1 MIASGNHTLKMRSGV
16 EGSLT
21 QLLLKSIE
29 RIRFFDFAAL
39 RATSLRITCGR
50 KINCNLTFF
59 IGKGRTFYAL
69 VTDAYEAFE
78 HFGFFKFLA
87 SSEWNYTEGS
97 EQYGALPFITGTL
110 MTTLLA
116 LIFCIP
122 FSLPVA
128 LFVGEYFKG
137 TKMAAVLSTV
147 TDLLAGIPS
156 IIYGLWGFYTLRPII
171 MALNISPQG
180 SGVLTASLVLAIMI
194 IPYAASLSAEFIKMV
209 PNDLKE
215 GAYSLGATRA
225 EVIRKVVFPVAGSGI
240 FSSYILAIGRAL
252 GETMTVTMLIGN
264 TNNIPESITST
275 GNSMAS
281 IIANQFGE
289 ADDLR
294 LSSLIAIGLIL
305 FLITAIINMVGKI
318 MIKRARI
325 V

>member
-1 MIASGNHTLKMRSGV
+1 MNDKIYKIILF
-16 EGSLT
+16 
-21 QLLLKSIE
+21 I
-29 RIRFFDFAAL
+29 AAL
-39 RATSLRITCGR
+39 VMPIVCGGV
-50 KINCNLTFF
+50 IF
-59 IGKGRTFYAL
+59 AL

-78 HFGFFKFLA
+78 HFGFFQFLS
-87 SSEWNYTEGS
+87 SSEWSYTEGS

-116 LIFCIP
+116 LLFCIP

-128 LFVGEYFKG
+128 LFVGEYFKD
-137 TKMAAVLSTV
+137 TRIAAILSTV

-156 IIYGLWGFYTLRPII
+156 IIYGLWGFYTLRPLI

-180 SGVLTASLVLAIMI
+180 SGILTASLVLAIMI
-194 IPYAASLSAEFIKMV
+194 VPYAASLSAEFVKMV

-215 GAYSLGATRA
+215 SAYSLGATHA
-225 EVIRKVVFPVAGSGI
+225 EVVRKVIFPVAGSGI

-264 TNNIPESITST
+264 TNDIPNSITST

-289 ADDLR
+289 ADGLR

-305 FLITAIINMVGKI
+305 FLITAVINMIGKI

-325 V
+325 S

>member
-1 MIASGNHTLKMRSGV
+1 MNDKLYRV
-16 EGSLT
+16 
-21 QLLLKSIE
+21 LL
-29 RIRFFDFAAL
+29 FVAAL
-39 RATSLRITCGR
+39 VMPIVCG
-50 KINCNLTFF
+50 
-59 IGKGRTFYAL
+59 GVVYAL

-78 HFGFFKFLA
+78 HFGFFKFLT
-87 SSEWNYTEGS
+87 SSDWSYTEGA

-137 TKMAAVLSTV
+137 TKIAAVLSTV

-171 MALNISPQG
+171 MALDISPQG
-180 SGVLTASLVLAIMI
+180 SGILTASLVLAIMI
-194 IPYAASLSAEFIKMV
+194 IPYAASLSSEFIKMV

-225 EVIRKVVFPVAGSGI
+225 EVIRRVIFPVAGSGI
-240 FSSYILAIGRAL
+240 FSSYVLAIGRAL

-264 TNNIPESITST
+264 TNNIPDSITST

-294 LSSLIAIGLIL
+294 LSSLIAIGLVL
-305 FLITAIINMVGKI
+305 FLITAAINMVGKI

>member
-1 MIASGNHTLKMRSGV
+1 MFV
-16 EGSLT
+16 
-21 QLLLKSIE
+21 
-29 RIRFFDFAAL
+29 AAL
-39 RATSLRITCGR
+39 VMPIVCG
-50 KINCNLTFF
+50 
-59 IGKGRTFYAL
+59 GVVYAL

-78 HFGFFKFLA
+78 HFGFFKFLT
-87 SSEWNYTEGS
+87 SSDWSYIEGA

-137 TKMAAVLSTV
+137 TKIAAVLSTV

-180 SGVLTASLVLAIMI
+180 SGILTASLVLAIMI
-194 IPYAASLSAEFIKMV
+194 IPYAASLSSEFIKMV

-225 EVIRKVVFPVAGSGI
+225 EVIRRVIFPVAGSGI
-240 FSSYILAIGRAL
+240 FSAYVLAIGRAL

-264 TNNIPESITST
+264 TNNIPDSITST

-305 FLITAIINMVGKI
+305 FLITAAINMVGKI

>member
-1 MIASGNHTLKMRSGV
+1 MNDKLYNI
-16 EGSLT
+16 
-21 QLLLKSIE
+21 LL
-29 RIRFFDFAAL
+29 FVAAL
-39 RATSLRITCGR
+39 IMPVVCG
-50 KINCNLTFF
+50 
-59 IGKGRTFYAL
+59 GVVYAL
-69 VTDAYEAFE
+69 ITDAYEAFE
-78 HFGFFKFLA
+78 HFGFFKFLTSA
-87 SSEWNYTEGS
+87 KWSYTEGA

-137 TKMAAVLSTV
+137 TRIAAILSTV

-156 IIYGLWGFYTLRPII
+156 IIYGLWGFYTLRPLV

-194 IPYAASLSAEFIKMV
+194 VPYAASLSAEFIKMV

-225 EVIRKVVFPVAGSGI
+225 EVIRRVVFPVAGSGI
-240 FSSYILAIGRAL
+240 FSSYVLAIGRAL

-264 TNNIPESITST
+264 TNNIPNSITST

-305 FLITAIINMVGKI
+305 FLITAIINLIGKM

-325 V
+325 A

>member
-1 MIASGNHTLKMRSGV
+1 MNDKIYKV
-16 EGSLT
+16 
-21 QLLLKSIE
+21 LL
-29 RIRFFDFAAL
+29 FAA
-39 RATSLRITCGR
+39 SLIMPITCG
-50 KINCNLTFF
+50 
-59 IGKGRTFYAL
+59 GVVYAL

-78 HFGFFKFLA
+78 YFGFFKFLT
-87 SSEWNYTEGS
+87 SSEWSYTDGAE
-97 EQYGALPFITGTL
+97 EYGALPFITGTL

-137 TKMAAVLSTV
+137 TRMAAILSTV

-156 IIYGLWGFYTLRPII
+156 IIYGLWGFYSLRPLI

-180 SGVLTASLVLAIMI
+180 SGILTASLVLAIMI
-194 IPYAASLSAEFIKMV
+194 VPYAASLSAEFIKMV

-225 EVIRKVVFPVAGSGI
+225 EVIRKVVFPVAGSGV
-240 FSSYILAIGRAL
+240 FSSYVLAIGRAL

-264 TNNIPESITST
+264 TNNIPDSITST

-289 ADDLR
+289 ASDLR
-294 LSSLIAIGLIL
+294 FSSLIAIGLVL
-305 FLITAIINMVGKI
+305 FFITAFINMIGKM

-325 V
+325 S

>member
-1 MIASGNHTLKMRSGV
+1 MNDKLYKVLLFIVALIMPIVCGGV
-16 EGSLT
+16 V
-21 QLLLKSIE
+21 
-29 RIRFFDFAAL
+29 
-39 RATSLRITCGR
+39 
-50 KINCNLTFF
+50 
-59 IGKGRTFYAL
+59 YAL
-69 VTDAYEAFE
+69 VTDAYDAFE
-78 HFGFFKFLA
+78 HFGFFRFLT
-87 SSEWNYTEGS
+87 SSEWSYTEGA

-116 LIFCIP
+116 LVFCIP

-128 LFVGEYFKG
+128 LFVGEYFRDSRI
-137 TKMAAVLSTV
+137 AAVLSTV
-147 TDLLAGIPS
+147 VDLLAGIPS

-180 SGVLTASLVLAIMI
+180 SGILTASLVLAIMI
-194 IPYAASLSAEFIKMV
+194 IPYASSLSAEFIKMV

-215 GAYSLGATRA
+215 GAYSLGATRL
-225 EVIRKVVFPVAGSGI
+225 EVVRSVVFPVAGSGI
-240 FSSYILAIGRAL
+240 FSSYVLAIGRAL

-264 TNNIPESITST
+264 TNDMPNSITAT

-289 ADDLR
+289 AEGLR

-325 V
+325 A

>member
-1 MIASGNHTLKMRSGV
+1 MNDKLYRITLYV
-16 EGSLT
+16 
-21 QLLLKSIE
+21 
-29 RIRFFDFAAL
+29 AAL
-39 RATSLRITCGR
+39 IMPIVCG
-50 KINCNLTFF
+50 
-59 IGKGRTFYAL
+59 GVVYAL

-78 HFGFFKFLA
+78 HFGFLKFLT
-87 SSEWNYTEGS
+87 SSEWSYTEGS

-116 LIFCIP
+116 LVFCIP

-137 TKMAAVLSTV
+137 TKVASVLSTV

-171 MALNISPQG
+171 MELNISPQG
-180 SGVLTASLVLAIMI
+180 SGILTASLVLAIMI
-194 IPYAASLSAEFIKMV
+194 VPYAASLSAEFVKMV
-209 PNDLKE
+209 PNELKE

-225 EVIRKVVFPVAGSGI
+225 EVVRNVVFPVAGSSI
-240 FSSYILAIGRAL
+240 FSSYVLAIGRAL

-264 TNNIPESITST
+264 TNNIPNSITST

-305 FLITAIINMVGKI
+305 FLITAFINMIGKI
-318 MIKRARI
+318 MIKHARI
-325 V
+325 S

>member
-1 MIASGNHTLKMRSGV
+1 MNDKLYKV
-16 EGSLT
+16 
-21 QLLLKSIE
+21 LL
-29 RIRFFDFAAL
+29 FAAAL
-39 RATSLRITCGR
+39 IMPIVCG
-50 KINCNLTFF
+50 
-59 IGKGRTFYAL
+59 GVVYAL

-78 HFGFFKFLA
+78 HFGFFKFLT
-87 SSEWNYTEGS
+87 SSDWSYTEGA

-122 FSLPVA
+122 FSMPVA

-137 TKMAAVLSTV
+137 TKIAAVLSTV

-194 IPYAASLSAEFIKMV
+194 IPYAASLSTEFIKMV

-225 EVIRKVVFPVAGSGI
+225 EVIRKVIFPVAGSGI
-240 FSSYILAIGRAL
+240 FSSYVLAIGRAL

-264 TNNIPESITST
+264 TNNIPDSITST

-294 LSSLIAIGLIL
+294 LSSLIAIGLVL
-305 FLITAIINMVGKI
+305 FLITAAINMVGKI

>member
-1 MIASGNHTLKMRSGV
+1 MNDKIYRVILFIAAMVMPIECGGV
-16 EGSLT
+16 V
-21 QLLLKSIE
+21 
-29 RIRFFDFAAL
+29 
-39 RATSLRITCGR
+39 
-50 KINCNLTFF
+50 
-59 IGKGRTFYAL
+59 YAL
-69 VTDAYEAFE
+69 VTDAYDAFE
-78 HFGFFKFLA
+78 HFGFLKFLT
-87 SSEWNYTEGS
+87 SSDWSYTEGA

-137 TKMAAVLSTV
+137 TRIAAILSTIV
-147 TDLLAGIPS
+147 DLLAGIPS
-156 IIYGLWGFYTLRPII
+156 IIYGLWGFYTLRPLI

-180 SGVLTASLVLAIMI
+180 SGILTASLVLAIMI
-194 IPYAASLSAEFIKMV
+194 IPYASSLSAEFIKMV

-215 GAYSLGATRA
+215 GAYSLGATQA
-225 EVIRKVVFPVAGSGI
+225 EVVQKVVFPVAGAGI
-240 FSSYILAIGRAL
+240 FSSYVLAIGRAL

-264 TNNIPESITST
+264 TNNIPDSITST

-305 FLITAIINMVGKI
+305 FLITVGVNMVGKI

>member
-1 MIASGNHTLKMRSGV
+1 MSDKLYKV
-16 EGSLT
+16 
-21 QLLLKSIE
+21 LLMA
-29 RIRFFDFAAL
+29 AAL
-39 RATSLRITCGR
+39 IMPVVCG
-50 KINCNLTFF
+50 
-59 IGKGRTFYAL
+59 GVVYAL
-69 VTDAYEAFE
+69 VTDAYDAFN
-78 HFGFFKFLA
+78 HFGFFKFLT
-87 SSEWNYTEGS
+87 SSEWNYTPGAER
-97 EQYGALPFITGTL
+97 YGALPFITGTL

-128 LFVGEYFKG
+128 LFTGEYFKG
-137 TKMAAVLSTV
+137 TRIASVLSTV

-194 IPYAASLSAEFIKMV
+194 VPYAASLSAEFIKMV

-225 EVIRKVVFPVAGSGI
+225 EVVRKVIFPVAGSGI

-264 TNNIPESITST
+264 TNNIPDSITST

-305 FLITAIINMVGKI
+305 FLITAIINLVGKM

-325 V
+325 S

>member
-1 MIASGNHTLKMRSGV
+1 MNDKIYRVILF
-16 EGSLT
+16 
-21 QLLLKSIE
+21 I
-29 RIRFFDFAAL
+29 AAL
-39 RATSLRITCGR
+39 IVPVVCG
-50 KINCNLTFF
+50 
-59 IGKGRTFYAL
+59 GVVYAL
-69 VTDAYEAFE
+69 VTDAYDAFE
-78 HFGFFKFLA
+78 HFGFFKFLT
-87 SSEWNYTEGS
+87 SSDWSYTEGA

-137 TKMAAVLSTV
+137 TKIAAVLSTV

-180 SGVLTASLVLAIMI
+180 SGILTASLVLAIMI

-240 FSSYILAIGRAL
+240 FSSYVLAIGRAL

-264 TNNIPESITST
+264 TNNIPDSITST

-289 ADDLR
+289 ADGLR
-294 LSSLIAIGLIL
+294 LSSLIAIGLVL
-305 FLITAIINMVGKI
+305 FLITAAINMVGKI

-325 V
+325 S

>member
-1 MIASGNHTLKMRSGV
+1 MNDKLY
-16 EGSLT
+16 
-21 QLLLKSIE
+21 
-29 RIRFFDFAAL
+29 RIILFFAAL
-39 RATSLRITCGR
+39 VMPIVCG
-50 KINCNLTFF
+50 
-59 IGKGRTFYAL
+59 GVVYAL
-69 VTDAYEAFE
+69 VTDAHDAFE
-78 HFGFFKFLA
+78 HFGFLQFLT
-87 SSEWNYTEGS
+87 SSDWSYTEGN

-122 FSLPVA
+122 FSLPVE

-137 TKMAAVLSTV
+137 TKIASVLSTV

-171 MALNISPQG
+171 MSLNISPQG

-209 PNDLKE
+209 PSDLKE

-225 EVIRKVVFPVAGSGI
+225 EVVRKVIFPVAGSGI
-240 FSSYILAIGRAL
+240 FSSYVLAIGRAL

-264 TNNIPESITST
+264 TNNIPDSITST

-289 ADDLR
+289 ADGLR

-305 FLITAIINMVGKI
+305 FLITALINMVGKI